1 MALDFMDSLAPIK
14 RLVVPFAGVGQLPV
28 PYDNR
33 ISLPA
38 ETEASPSLTA
48 MVQPKDSPAYT
59 ATASLNNPQN
69 VARQNTQRDLGE
81 LRRINDAGSGISQI
95 KNPFGRTLARIGD
108 VAERILAP
116 QFERITP
123 GTEGNR
129 QRLLNQQQQRVN
141 NDLGVESAQA
151 KNAQEQA
158 LTDYTLARPD
168 IEQSKIDQR
177 QEAVRQ
183 KIGQLAAAHGQN
195 VHWDSNGNPSFED
208 DLNSEA
214 YQDRVHLAALHDA
227 NAEKAKVQAD
237 IAKNHYLPGTP
248 EYAEAQRK
256 LDQVEQRLKAT
267 MSSLGLRA
275 QGLGLRREQM
285 NANLYGVGP
294 DGQPLPGAAQIMGD
308 DGQTQ
313 TVGLRAA
320 NTAIK
325 QQKGVGTFNDLVG
338 SVDTTRKAL
347 EGLHNSGGSFADAQ
361 MIAAMNDPHSMVGKY
376 VNGQLVKGNLNDK
389 QIEALGAVNQ
399 LREQIG
405 ILRASTGGTAA
416 EAQVQRMLDTLPTA
430 GDSPAIVRNKLKQID
445 GVLQRL
451 SPSVTGVHGGLSV
464 GARSGATPKSYQQTA
479 TGPGGHKIGSND
491 GGNTWFD
498 VQTGKAV
505 Q

>member
-14 RLVVPFAGVGQLPV
+14 RLVVPFAGGGQLPV

-48 MVQPKDSPAYT
+48 MVQPKDSPVYT

-81 LRRINDAGSGISQI
+81 LRRINDTGSGISQI

-123 GTEGNR
+123 GTEGNH
-129 QRLLNQQQQRVN
+129 QRLLNQQQQRLN
-141 NDLGVESAQA
+141 SDLGVEQQQAQNTNLDLQPQL
-151 KNAQEQA
+151 KQQA
-158 LTDYTLARPD
+158 LENATLKAESQAQHYAD
-168 IEQSKIDQR
+168 M
-177 QEAVRQ
+177 
-183 KIGQLAAAHGQN
+183 GQH
-195 VHWDSNGNPSFED
+195 
-208 DLNSEA
+208 
-214 YQDRVHLAALHDA
+214 YQDQVESQLRQHGYKHDATGNVVPLAYEELSSQQQAIEDLKHSQQEMADA
-227 NAEKAKVQAD
+227 NAALKKAQNDPSSPAFR
-237 IAKNHYLPGTP
+237 L
-248 EYAEAQRK
+248 AQ
-256 LDQVEQRLKAT
+256 QRVDVARQNANT
-267 MSSLGLRA
+267 AYSRLGLQA
-275 QGLGLRREQM
+275 QGLGMRREMM
-285 NANLYGVGP
+285 NANLYGVGA
-294 DGQPLPGAAQIMGD
+294 DGQPLTGAPQIVGE
-308 DGQTQ
+308 DGQTH

-347 EGLHNSGGSFADAQ
+347 ESLHNSGGSFADAK
-361 MIAAMNDPHSMVGKY
+361 MIAAMQDPHSMIGKY

-416 EAQVQRMLDTLPTA
+416 EAQAQRMLDTLPAA

-451 SPSVTGVHGGLSV
+451 SPSVTSVKGGLQV
-464 GARSGATPKSYQQTA
+464 GARPGGERVRKFNPA
-479 TGPGGHKIGSND
+479 TGD
-491 GGNTWFD
+491 FEE
-498 VQTGKAV
+498 
-505 Q
+505 